1 MAVAAEHARALVKV
15 SGVVGVVVGGSHARG
30 TADENSDL
38 DLGIY
43 YREPLDVDALRD
55 LASAITGRPTEVA
68 KPGGW
73 GPWVNGG
80 AWLDVEDALGWPG
93 GRVDWI
99 LRDLERVDHEVS
111 RALRGEFS
119 LHHQAG
125 HPFGFLSTIYVGEAA
140 VARVVA
146 DPHGAL
152 AKLQARTTPYPE
164 ALRQAMVRWLWEA
177 EFSVE
182 IARKPVKRGDAAYVS
197 MCLAHA
203 VGIMAHALH
212 ARDGQWVL
220 NEKGSLTRPDA
231 SPVRPPTSP
240 VALTPSAAVWAS
252 RTSSIWRDEF
262 GSPPSCWPTCVARP
276 PVDTGHV
283 SMEATELAL
292 SGSVSTRRLPSTG
305 A

>member
-1 MAVAAEHARALVKV
+1 VTKPDVMAVAAQHARALVEV
-15 SGVVGVVVGGSHARG
+15 PGVVGVVVGGSHARG
-30 TADENSDL
+30 TADESSDL

-43 YREPLDVDALRD
+43 YREPLDVEALRD
-55 LASAITGRPTEVA
+55 LASALTGRPTDVA
-68 KPGGW
+68 KPGWW

-80 AWLDVEDALGWPG
+80 AWLDVEDTLDWPG

-99 LRDLERVDHEVS
+99 LRDLERVDSEVS

-146 DPHGAL
+146 DPHGEL
-152 AKLQARTTPYPE
+152 ARLQARTTPYPD
-164 ALRQAMVRWLWEA
+164 ALRRALVRWLWEA
-177 EFSVE
+177 EFSIE

-212 ARDGQWVL
+212 ARDGRWVL
-220 NEKGSLTRPDA
+220 NEKGLIDA
-231 SPVRPPTSP
+231 ATH
-240 VALTPSAAVWAS
+240 LPSAPADFAHRAHAVCGGAGLDGLPYLEGRVRLAGELLADVRS
-252 RTSSIWRDEF
+252 AT
-262 GSPPSCWPTCVARP
+262 AA
-276 PVDTGHV
+276 V
-283 SMEATELAL
+283 SE
-292 SGSVSTRRLPSTG
+292 S
-305 A
+305 